1 MAERQWEARF
11 QRVLG
16 YHIRIEPSSR
26 VVDDDR
32 DPVGA
37 TREGPED
44 APSDA
49 MVQPQSMDRRGPPR
63 ILQICAQP
71 GHSRRTDAGVCPA
84 RQNAGVSADPMAEV
98 KAGSERLRD
107 TDRNPAR
114 RKRKHAFAASTPQ
127 APARSLLVVAERDV
141 GAPPVIEL
149 LVDADGRRQSAKR
162 RESGV
167 GRVRL
172 ARDKAVAQWG
182 TE

>member
-98 KAGSERLRD
+98 RRD
-107 TDRNPAR
+107 QNVFETPIEIQRAESG
-114 RKRKHAFAASTPQ
+114 STP
-127 APARSLLVVAERDV
+127 SLPV
-141 GAPPVIEL
+141 PPK
-149 LVDADGRRQSAKR
+149 RQLDR
-162 RESGV
+162 C
-167 GRVRL
+167 
-172 ARDKAVAQWG
+172 W
-182 TE
+182 